1 MQALESAMQ
10 KFERPHHQRISK
22 VLQALNGPLL
32 KEHECYFAGGTAI
45 ALRYGEYRESVD
57 IDFLISNLEQ
67 YRTLRNL
74 LTEPAGI
81 SAIVR
86 ADANPLQQIGDI
98 RADQYGIRT
107 KVQMENS
114 TIKFEIVLEGRIQLA
129 TPGVNDE
136 IAGIATLCSLDMATS
151 KLLANAD
158 RWRDDGVFS
167 RDIIDLAMMNP
178 RLPLLREAVSKAETA
193 YGQSVL
199 QSLEKAIDRL
209 QDHDNGWLDRCMMV
223 MDVNAPKAMVWK
235 QLNNLKKV
243 LPK

>member
-1 MQALESAMQ
+1 MQNF
-10 KFERPHHQRISK
+10 KRPHHQKISK
-22 VLQALNGPLL
+22 VLQVLNGALL

-57 IDFLISNLEQ
+57 IDFLISNLDQ
-67 YRTLRNL
+67 YRTLREL
-74 LTEPAGI
+74 LTSPVGI

-86 ADANPLQQIGDI
+86 ADANPLEQIGDI

-107 KVQMENS
+107 KVQIGNS
-114 TIKFEIVLEGRIQLA
+114 TIKFEIVLEGRIVLA
-129 TPGVNDE
+129 IPGAKDE
-136 IAGIATLCSLDMATS
+136 ICGITTLCPLDMATS

-178 RLPLLREAVSKAETA
+178 SLPLLRDAIVKAEKP
-193 YGQSVL
+193 YGQSIL
-199 QSLEKAIDRL
+199 QSLEKSINRL

-223 MDVNAPKAMVWK
+223 MDVNVPKATVWK
-235 QLNNLKKV
+235 QLNNLLRV
-243 LPK
+243 LPKRVPS

>member
-1 MQALESAMQ
+1 MQNF
-10 KFERPHHQRISK
+10 KRPHHQKIAQ

-32 KEHECYFAGGTAI
+32 KDHECYFAGGTAM

-67 YRTLRNL
+67 YRALREL
-74 LTEPAGI
+74 LTSPAGI

-86 ADANPLQQIGDI
+86 AEVSSLQQIGDEI
-98 RADQYGIRT
+98 CGIT
-107 KVQMENS
+107 
-114 TIKFEIVLEGRIQLA
+114 
-129 TPGVNDE
+129 
-136 IAGIATLCSLDMATS
+136 TLRPLDMATS

-167 RDIIDLAMMNP
+167 RDIIDLAMMDP
-178 RLPLLREAVSKAETA
+178 SLPMLREAVIKAEKP
-193 YGQSVL
+193 YGQSIL
-199 QSLEKAIDRL
+199 QSLEKSINRL

-223 MDVNAPKAMVWK
+223 MDVNVPKATIWK
-235 QLNNLKKV
+235 QLNNLLRA

>member
-1 MQALESAMQ
+1 MQNF
-10 KFERPHHQRISK
+10 KRPHHQKIAQ

-32 KEHECYFAGGTAI
+32 KDHECYFAGGTAM

-67 YRTLRNL
+67 YRTLREL
-74 LTEPAGI
+74 LTSPAGI

-86 ADANPLQQIGDI
+86 AEVSSLQQIGDI

-107 KVQMENS
+107 KVQIGGS
-114 TIKFEIVLEGRIQLA
+114 IIKFEIVLEWRIALA
-129 TPGVNDE
+129 TPGAKDE
-136 IAGIATLCSLDMATS
+136 ICGITTLCPLDMATS

-167 RDIIDLAMMNP
+167 RDIIDLAMMDP
-178 RLPLLREAVSKAETA
+178 SLPMLREAVIKAGKP
-193 YGQSVL
+193 YGQSIL
-199 QSLEKAIDRL
+199 QSLEKSINRL

-223 MDVNAPKAMVWK
+223 MDVNVPKATVWK
-235 QLNNLKKV
+235 QLNNLLRV
-243 LPK
+243 LPKRVPS